1 MNKILVIGAKGML
14 GRDLIPELQTA
25 FPESELL
32 GWDIDE
38 IDIRKKRETIEKIE
52 SVQPTVLINV
62 AAYTDVDGCEL
73 NVQEAFLVNS
83 EGMSHIAQGVR
94 QCGARAIYL
103 STDYVFD
110 GKKNLPYVEEDSPS
124 PLNTYGHSKLRG
136 EEVTLGLG
144 ENGLVIRTQWLY
156 GLYGRNF
163 VTAILQQ
170 VREKLKGPEVNRP
183 LSIVDDQ
190 IGCPTYTVDLA
201 KAIARLVQMKASGIF
216 HVTNQNA
223 CSWYEFGQT
232 ILRFLN
238 IKGVEVLPIS
248 SSQLNRKATRPLYS
262 VLSSEKLKR
271 EIGFQLRPWTEAL
284 KDFLNRLRQSGT
296 LDWMMEA

>member
-38 IDIRKKRETIEKIE
+38 IDLRKKRETIEKIE

-62 AAYTDVDGCEL
+62 AAYTDVDGCES
-73 NVQEAFLVNS
+73 NVEEAFLVNS

-94 QCGARAIYL
+94 RCGARAIYL

-136 EEVTLGLG
+136 EEVTLELG

-170 VREKLKGPEVNRP
+170 VREKLKAPERNRHLTIVN
-183 LSIVDDQ
+183 DQ
-190 IGCPTYTVDLA
+190 IGSPTYTVDLSQV
-201 KAIARLVQMKASGIF
+201 IVRLVQRKASGIF
-216 HVTNQNA
+216 HVTNQDT
-223 CSWYEFGQT
+223 CSWYEFGKT
-232 ILRFLN
+232 ILKCLN
-238 IKGVEVLPIS
+238 LQGIDVIPIS
-248 SSQLNRKATRPLYS
+248 SSQLNRKAPRPLYS
-262 VLSSEKLKR
+262 VLSSEKLRR
-271 EIGFQLRPWTEAL
+271 EMGVRLRPWTEAL
-284 KDFLNRLRQSGT
+284 KEFLERLRKSGG
-296 LDWMMEA
+296 LDWLREA

>member
-14 GRDLIPELQTA
+14 GRDLVPELRNS
-25 FPESELL
+25 FPESDLME
-32 GWDIDE
+32 WDIDE
-38 IDIRKKRETIEKIE
+38 IDIRKKGETIEKIE

-62 AAYTDVDGCEL
+62 AAYTDVDGCES

-94 QCGARAIYL
+94 RCGARAVYL

-110 GKKNLPYVEEDSPS
+110 GKKNLPYVEEDSPN
-124 PLNTYGHSKLRG
+124 PLNTYGHSKLKG
-136 EEVTLGLG
+136 EEVTLELG

-170 VREKLKGPEVNRP
+170 VREKLKAPWANRH
-183 LSIVDDQ
+183 LTIVDDQ

-201 KAIARLVQMKASGIF
+201 KAIARLVQMNASGIF

-232 ILRFLN
+232 ILRVLN
-238 IKGVEVLPIS
+238 IKGIEVVPIP
-248 SSQLNRKATRPLYS
+248 SSQLNRKAPRPLYS
-262 VLSSEKLKR
+262 VLSSEKLRR
-271 EIGFQLRPWTEAL
+271 EIGVGLRPWTEAL
-284 KDFLNRLRQSGT
+284 KDFLDRLRKSGG
-296 LDWMMEA
+296 LDWLREA